1 MCVCFCAVVMSCD
14 HCKWWCNFSVA
25 LQRRTCHSVAFNCA
39 RVYVCVC
46 LLCPLH
52 ITGMGNQWVQLFY
65 VYLQQGWMLHV
76 TSGNVVMVLCI
87 SLSQA
92 SSILLL
98 LGFWAA
104 SLPKVMSSVD
114 IEGRFLTHKLPA
126 CTVSLL
132 YCSTFWKPALILP
145 LRVSNPNLNLLF
157 IALVCLKNRTPCS
170 LSNKAW
176 NVSLEMWYDVAIYKA
191 DVAPSNW
198 NASVMKKVYVY
209 SFGIVTCILPVN
221 TFKISKG

>member
-1 MCVCFCAVVMSCD
+1 MCCLYDGLCRCVSVSVLWSCHVTIASGDATSLLRSNTVHVIQSHLTVLVCM
-14 HCKWWCNFSVA
+14 
-25 LQRRTCHSVAFNCA
+25 
-39 RVYVCVC
+39 CVC

-76 TSGNVVMVLCI
+76 TFGNVVMVLCI

-132 YCSTFWKPALILP
+132 YRSTFWKPALIYP
-145 LRVSNPNLNLLF
+145 CVSQTRTW
-157 IALVCLKNRTPCS
+157 ICCL
-170 LSNKAW
+170 
-176 NVSLEMWYDVAIYKA
+176 
-191 DVAPSNW
+191 
-198 NASVMKKVYVY
+198 
-209 SFGIVTCILPVN
+209 
-221 TFKISKG
+221 